1 MSRTISAKCGT
12 KSFRWG
18 VRSWGGLGLFVLA
31 GLLFARRLDRQ
42 VALTEQVRAE
52 SIGELEARVAERTAA
67 LRAEIAERESLEA
80 ARRRGQRM
88 EAIGQLTGG
97 VAHEFNNLLQVML
110 GNLDLLL
117 SRTESTT
124 RLTG

>member
-1 MSRTISAKCGT
+1 
-12 KSFRWG
+12 
-18 VRSWGGLGLFVLA
+18 
-31 GLLFARRLDRQ
+31 LFARRLDRQ

-110 GNLDLLL
+110 GNLDFLL
-117 SRTESTT
+117 SRTEPTT